1 VLNEI
6 RKQDETSWI
15 WNKAK
20 LELGYLSRAVERNL
34 AEFNVEGKGNAL
46 VMDAVTVCAVPLNPM
61 VELRLECRQNTLPPN
76 WLAILSCCGVFY
88 GAVISCAGICGASL
102 GLLCAGCILTGIGGT
117 AGTCWSVCSAMDL
130 CGYSL
135 VGLVKIGC
143 WRLW

>member
-1 VLNEI
+1 
-6 RKQDETSWI
+6 
-15 WNKAK
+15 
-20 LELGYLSRAVERNL
+20 L

-135 VGLVKIGC
+135 VGLVKESNS
-143 WRLW
+143 WTLQHSRYLLLLLFTPQLYYSLFWVN